1 MARTGRR
8 TGLAPSRVVASVTV
22 GLEEFIE
29 RQGGRSGEVLA
40 RAGLQPGL
48 YRQPNRPI
56 ALRSYCRSMHE
67 AARSTG
73 NEHFGLSF
81 GEQFAPEGLG
91 LYGYAAITAPDLRT
105 AIGHMERFFPVFQ
118 DNSLLKFGRQ
128 DGLCALEYR
137 LLDGDIPDRRQDA
150 EVTIGMINN
159 VLRRALG
166 PGWAPEAVHFQHPAL
181 VQRGPHRDAFQCEV
195 RFDQPSNCILL
206 REECLDRPMPDADPM
221 LHNVA
226 LGTLQDLLGQT
237 ASLLSLTRRTRD
249 AIVERLPQGG
259 ASLDE
264 VARALALSPRSLQR
278 QLADEGSSFASLL
291 EDVRQQLAEHYLC
304 QERMS
309 VSDVAWRLGYS
320 EVSAFSRA
328 FARWKRLSPS
338 GWARQPM
345 SQ

>member
-1 MARTGRR
+1 MVRTGQR
-8 TGLAPSRVVASVTV
+8 TGLTPSRVVASVTV

-56 ALRSYCRSMHE
+56 ALRNYCRSMHE

-91 LYGYAAITAPDLRT
+91 LYGYGAITAPDLRT
-105 AIGHMERFFPVFQ
+105 AIGSMERFFPVFQ
-118 DNSLLKFGRQ
+118 DNSVLKFSRQ
-128 DGLCALEYR
+128 DGLCALEYQ

-150 EVTIGMINN
+150 ELTIGMINN
-159 VLRRALG
+159 VLKRALG
-166 PGWAPEAVHFQHPAL
+166 PGCAPEAVHFQHPAL
-181 VQRGPHRDAFQCEV
+181 VQHGPHRDAFRCEV
-195 RFDQPSNCILL
+195 RFNQPSNCILL
-206 REECLDRPMPDADPM
+206 RESCLDQPMPDADAM

-226 LGTLQDLLGQT
+226 LGTLQDLLGQ
-237 ASLLSLTRRTRD
+237 AVRPLSLTQRVRN
-249 AIVERLPQGG
+249 AVMERLPQGEAG
-259 ASLDE
+259 LDE
-264 VARALALSPRSLQR
+264 VARALALSRRSLQR
-278 QLADEGSSFASLL
+278 QLADEGTSFAVLV
-291 EDVRQQLAEHYLC
+291 EDVRQTLAEHYLRH
-304 QERMS
+304 ERLS

-328 FARWKRLSPS
+328 FVRWKDLSPS
-338 GWARQPM
+338 AWAQQAAHP
-345 SQ
+345 

>member
-1 MARTGRR
+1 MGCQGQR
-8 TGLAPSRVVASVTV
+8 TGLTPSRVVASVTV
-22 GLEEFIE
+22 GLEAFIE
-29 RQGGRSGEVLA
+29 RQGGRSAEVLA

-56 ALRSYCRSMHE
+56 ALRNYCRSMHE

-105 AIGHMERFFPVFQ
+105 ALGHMERFFPVFQ

-166 PGWAPEAVHFQHPAL
+166 LGWSPEAVHFQHPAL
-181 VQRGPHRDAFQCEV
+181 VQRGPHRDAFRCEV

-206 REECLDRPMPDADPM
+206 REDCLDRPMPDADPM
-221 LHNVA
+221 LHNVT

-237 ASLLSLTRRTRD
+237 ALRQGLATRVRA
-249 AIVERLPQGG
+249 AIVERLPHAG
-259 ASLDE
+259 AGLDE
-264 VARALALSPRSLQR
+264 IARALALSPRGLQR
-278 QLADEGSSFASLL
+278 RLADEGTSFAVLV
-291 EDVRQQLAEHYLC
+291 EEVRQALAEQYLRH
-304 QERMS
+304 ERLS

-328 FARWKRLSPS
+328 FARWKRMSPS
-338 GWARQPM
+338 DWARLSVPQ
-345 SQ
+345 